1 VREEGRAVIV
11 VTLVHG
17 TILLARWP
25 LLFRFLRR
33 VGAAVSGG
41 DAKPRWHHRDSPFAI
56 ALRDALGEDGKVV
69 DIRSFDWTGGNTVWD
84 RLSAAGTLR
93 QHIARIAQAHPQAAQ
108 VIVGHSHGGSV
119 CLAALGDPET
129 RQQVTAF
136 VSLATPYVHV
146 WQRPDSQDVETALR
160 ILGFLVFTAVMLA
173 TMWWLE
179 PRVGEAWNAVV
190 FTLLLFAVIALG
202 ANVWNRHRVR
212 IEAVREWARTMNVDQ
227 TGGPA
232 RLIVVSDGDEA
243 LLALKIA
250 EALNAMSRGLWRA
263 AYRIVELVER
273 VWVALRWRAWVLYAG
288 VAAAFLVFFLKYD
301 ATSPWGPVD
310 DVPLT
315 IWFPLKAVFTAL
327 IAPVFV
333 FLAAGIA
340 LFVPTLA
347 AMLLGFPPL
356 VFFRWL
362 AFGWGGAPGMD
373 ITAESLPLGTVTAV
387 RLPAPAGRRGLRHS
401 ELYNDARVPPLIAT
415 FVQREAGAGAAAG
428 EGPGLV

>member
-1 VREEGRAVIV
+1 
-11 VTLVHG
+11 
-17 TILLARWP
+17 
-25 LLFRFLRR
+25 
-33 VGAAVSGG
+33 
-41 DAKPRWHHRDSPFAI
+41 
-56 ALRDALGEDGKVV
+56 
-69 DIRSFDWTGGNTVWD
+69 
-84 RLSAAGTLR
+84 
-93 QHIARIAQAHPQAAQ
+93 
-108 VIVGHSHGGSV
+108 
-119 CLAALGDPET
+119 
-129 RQQVTAF
+129 VTAF

-146 WQRPDSQDVETALR
+146 RQRPDSQDVETALR
-160 ILGFLVFTAVMLA
+160 ILGFFAFTAVMLA

-202 ANVWNRHRVR
+202 VNVWNRHRVR
-212 IEAVREWARTMNVDQ
+212 IGAVREWARTMNEDE

-232 RLIVVSDGDEA
+232 RLIVISDGDEA

-263 AYRIVELVER
+263 AYRVVELVEHA
-273 VWVALRWRAWVLYAG
+273 WVALRWRAWVLYAG
-288 VAAAFLVFFLKYD
+288 AAAAFLVFFLKYD

-315 IWFPLKAVFTAL
+315 IWFPLKAVVTAL

-333 FLAAGIA
+333 FLAVGIA

-401 ELYNDARVPPLIAT
+401 ELYNDARVPQLIAT
-415 FVQREAGAGAAAG
+415 FVQREAAAG
-428 EGPGLV
+428 KGRAGPRNG